1 MSGANYHI
9 SAKLDNHLNR
19 LLYEPVIA
27 ANAIGKYLFILLG

>member
-1 MSGANYHI
+1 MSGANY
-9 SAKLDNHLNR
+9 HLNR